1 MAIFLVLLIGT
12 CYIENNNSTKERKKG
27 GFCQHK
33 DWQGKEKARGLIERE
48 ENMVS
53 VAAERLR
60 RRERETGREII
71 KRETHNLVRNVTI
84 MFPILDVMLVYD

>member
-1 MAIFLVLLIGT
+1 
-12 CYIENNNSTKERKKG
+12 
-27 GFCQHK
+27 
-33 DWQGKEKARGLIERE
+33 
-48 ENMVS
+48 MVS